1 MDNRREQ
8 FGTHRISNGHGVSIE
23 LPSLA
28 YEKFELI
35 ADVRNSGAIYQ
46 NNLAKRRG
54 MPSDFSTDCT
64 AEYVAEEVSRLLA
77 AEFSNLHLDE
87 SMVQERLVV
96 LLDAM
101 LGDAITDLLPRSI
114 SELKEYAS
122 MGHAQ

>member
-8 FGTHRISNGHGVSIE
+8 FGTHRISIGHGVSIE
-23 LPSLA
+23 VSSLA

-64 AEYVAEEVSRLLA
+64 AEYVAEEISRLLE
-77 AEFSNLHLDE
+77 AEFSNLRLAE
-87 SMVQERLVV
+87 SIVQERLVV
-96 LLDAM
+96 LLDVM
-101 LGDAITDLLPRSI
+101 LGEAITDLLPRSI
-114 SELKEYAS
+114 SALRESAS